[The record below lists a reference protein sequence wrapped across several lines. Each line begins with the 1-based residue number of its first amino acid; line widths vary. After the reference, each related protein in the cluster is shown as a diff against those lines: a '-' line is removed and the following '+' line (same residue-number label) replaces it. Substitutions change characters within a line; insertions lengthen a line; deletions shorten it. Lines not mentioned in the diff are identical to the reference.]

1 MIKNIIKQTI
11 KRENLIDKNDK
22 IIIAL
27 SGGPDSVALLHA
39 LNSLKDELQIKL
51 YAAHLNHQIRGIE
64 AQKDAL
70 YTMKICEELGIT
82 CFVSSKDAIKYSKE
96 NKLSLEEG
104 ARKLRYDMFFEL
116 KEKLNAN
123 KIAIAH
129 NKDDQS
135 ETFLMRVIRGTGLDG
150 LKGIRYKR
158 EDGIIRPLLD
168 VDRESI
174 EKYCEDYKLNPRID
188 KTNLENIYTRNKIRL
203 DLIPYIEE
211 HFNSNLKSNISR
223 LCNMLYEDSNYINT
237 KAKECFDRVKNEDNK
252 MIKFKVDNIKNLD
265 YPIKSRVIRLALK
278 KFIVDLKGIEY
289 IHIDN
294 IIKLLNGEKG
304 QLIDIKKGIKAF
316 LIDDEII
323 FSKELIKKDI
333 EKLNV
338 YNLPKSGFIK
348 IKELNALLEIKSFEK
363 GEEELKSDKYTKYF
377 DLDKISSKLVLR
389 PRENGDRI
397 KMLNSGTKKI
407 KDLFIDMKIEKE
419 KRELIPIISDDKGIL
434 WVVGYKMSDDYKIED
449 DTKNILK
456 LFFKK
461 LS

>member
-22 IIIAL
+22 IIVAL

-70 YTMKICEELGIT
+70 YAMKICEELGIM

-96 NKLSLEEG
+96 NKMSLEEG
-104 ARKLRYDMFFEL
+104 ARKLRYNMFFEL

-158 EDGIIRPLLD
+158 GESIIRPLLD
-168 VDRESI
+168 VDRKNI
-174 EKYCEDYKLNPRID
+174 EKYCDEFKLNPRID

-211 HFNSNLKSNISR
+211 NFNSNLKTNISR
-223 LCNMLYEDSNYINT
+223 LCNMLYEDSNYIN
-237 KAKECFDRVKNEDNK
+237 KNSKEYFDKIKIEDDIK
-252 MIKFKVDNIKNLD
+252 IKFKIDDIKSLD
-265 YPIKSRVIRLALK
+265 YSIKSRVIRLALQ
-278 KFIVDLKGIEY
+278 KFIQNLKGVEY
-289 IHIDN
+289 IHIEN
-294 IIKLLNGEKG
+294 IIKLLDGKRG
-304 QLIDIKKGIKAF
+304 SLIDIKKGVKAF

-323 FSKELIKKDI
+323 FSKEYIKKEI
-333 EKLNV
+333 KKLNE

-348 IKELNALLEIKSFEK
+348 IKELNSILEIKTFKK
-363 GEEELKSDKYTKYF
+363 GEEELKSDQYTKYF
-377 DLDKISSKLVLR
+377 DLDKISSRLVLR
-389 PRENGDRI
+389 PRKNGDRI

-419 KRELIPIISDDKGIL
+419 KRELVPIISDEKGIL

-449 DTKNILK
+449 STKNILK
-456 LFFKK
+456 LFFKNI
-461 LS
+461 

>member
-1 MIKNIIKQTI
+1 MIKSIIKQTI
-11 KRENLIDKNDK
+11 KRENLIDRNDK

-39 LNSLKDELQIKL
+39 LNSLKEELEIKL

-96 NKLSLEEG
+96 NKMSLEEG

-135 ETFLMRVIRGTGLDG
+135 ETFLMRVIRGSGLDG

-158 EDGIIRPLLD
+158 DDGIIRPLLD
-168 VDRESI
+168 VDRKSI
-174 EKYCEDYKLNPRID
+174 EKYCGEFELNPRID

-223 LCNMLYEDSNYINT
+223 LCNMLYEDSNYIN
-237 KAKECFDRVKNEDNK
+237 KNAKEYFDKIKIEDDSK
-252 MIKFKVDNIKNLD
+252 IKFKINDIKTLD
-265 YPIKSRVIRLALK
+265 YSIKSRVFRLALK

-289 IHIDN
+289 IHIEN

-304 QLIDIKKGIKAF
+304 QLIDIKKGVKAF

-323 FSKELIKKDI
+323 FSKEYIKK
-333 EKLNV
+333 EVQRLNR
-338 YNLPKSGFIK
+338 YELPKSGFIK
-348 IKELNALLEIKSFEK
+348 IKELNSILEIKTFKK

-389 PRENGDRI
+389 SRENGDRI

-407 KDLFIDMKIEKE
+407 KDLFIDMKIEKD
-419 KRELIPIISDDKGIL
+419 KRELIPIISEQKGIL
-434 WVVGYKMSDDYKIED
+434 WVVGHKMSDDYKIED
-449 DTKNILK
+449 NTKNILK
-456 LFFKK
+456 LFFKN
-461 LS
+461 L

>member
-1 MIKNIIKQTI
+1 MIKSIIKQTI
-11 KRENLIDKNDK
+11 KRENLIDRNDK

-39 LNSLKDELQIKL
+39 LNSLKEELEIKL

-96 NKLSLEEG
+96 HKMSLEEG

-135 ETFLMRVIRGTGLDG
+135 ETFLMRVIRGSGLDG

-158 EDGIIRPLLD
+158 DDGIIRPLLD
-168 VDRESI
+168 VDRKSI
-174 EKYCEDYKLNPRID
+174 EKYCGEFELNPRID

-223 LCNMLYEDSNYINT
+223 LCNMLYEDSNYIN
-237 KAKECFDRVKNEDNK
+237 KNAKEYFDKIKIEDDSK
-252 MIKFKVDNIKNLD
+252 IKFKINDIKTLD
-265 YPIKSRVIRLALK
+265 YSIKSRVFRLALQ

-289 IHIDN
+289 IHIEN

-304 QLIDIKKGIKAF
+304 QLIDIKKGVKAF

-323 FSKELIKKDI
+323 FSKEYIKK
-333 EKLNV
+333 EVQRLNR
-338 YNLPKSGFIK
+338 YELPKSGFIK
-348 IKELNALLEIKSFEK
+348 IKELNSILEIKTFKK

-389 PRENGDRI
+389 SRENGDRI

-407 KDLFIDMKIEKE
+407 KDLFIDMKIEKD
-419 KRELIPIISDDKGIL
+419 KRELIPIISEQKGIL
-434 WVVGYKMSDDYKIED
+434 WVVGHKMSDDYKIED
-449 DTKNILK
+449 NTKNILK
-456 LFFKK
+456 LFFKN
-461 LS
+461 L